1 MRIRS
6 LSLKVSLLTGLGL
19 AVLLTTGMTILA
31 QKVSDTVASETTA
44 LQLETTKGVVAQVR
58 DRLASA
64 AEAADT
70 IAVAM
75 AALHETGVHTRPTYD
90 ALLRSLLEANPDLL
104 GTWAGWEPDALDGR
118 DAEFAGKAPS
128 DATGRFVSYWDRG
141 SGSLSVSALAGYDTP
156 GAGDYYL
163 LPKKEGSAVAIE
175 PYLYEVG
182 GTEQLIMSIGQPIM
196 LSGSYSGTAGIDL
209 SLSDVN
215 AAMGQIKP
223 FETGAAIL
231 VTSTGIVVA
240 HPDASLL
247 GKPLVS
253 SDPLMSLVNTVLRS
267 EAVSSADLTG
277 ADGEAMKAM
286 AMAFPIG
293 STAQRWVALT
303 QVPEATLQAAAV
315 EARWTV
321 LSIVGAVILLAG
333 ALIFVLMQY
342 LVGKPLGGLRRTV
355 SQMAEGDYQVEVG
368 STDRIDE
375 IGDLSRAVE
384 IFRQNGVKVAEMTEA
399 EAARII
405 ADQQARARM
414 MAELQQAFGTVV
426 DAAVAGDFTKRVDA
440 SFPDAELNSLA
451 DGVNSL
457 VEVVDQ
463 SIGETGEVLSALAE
477 TDLTR
482 RVTGSYQGALAQ
494 LKNDTNAVADNLTDV
509 VGQLRGTS
517 RALKSATGEILAGTN
532 DLAERTTK
540 QAAAIEETSAAM
552 EQLATTVTENA
563 KKARDAAMRTQSA
576 AQLADEGGQVME
588 QATQAMDRIS
598 TSSAK
603 ISNIIGLIDD
613 IAFQTNLLAL
623 NASVEAARAGEAGKG
638 FAVVAVEV
646 RRLAQSAAQASSDV
660 KQLIEQSS
668 VEVSGGTKLVDSA
681 AQKLQDILLAVR
693 ENSTLM
699 QAISSASGEQSSAI
713 GEVTTAIR
721 QMDEMTQHNAA
732 LVEETNAAIEQTEAQ
747 AVELDKI
754 VEVFK
759 IDATGERHMAVPAQ
773 AKAPPAKGGIRAL
786 QDKVKSAAKSYLSH
800 GNAAVKQDW
809 SEF

>member
-6 LSLKVSLLTGLGL
+6 LSFIVSLFTGIGL
-19 AVLLTTGMTILA
+19 AILLTAGMTMLA
-31 QKVSDTVASETTA
+31 HEVSETVSEQTTA
-44 LQLETTKGVVAQVR
+44 LQQETTRGVVDQVR
-58 DRLASA
+58 SKLASA
-64 AEAADT
+64 AETADS
-70 IAVAM
+70 IAVSM
-75 AALHETGVHTRPTYD
+75 SALHQTGVTARSAYD
-90 ALLRSLLEANPDLL
+90 ALLRSLLESSPDVL
-104 GTWAGWEPDALDGR
+104 GTWAGWEPNALDGR
-118 DAEFAGKAPS
+118 DAEFIGQAPS
-128 DATGRFVSYWDRG
+128 DATGRFVSYWNRG
-141 SGSLSVSALAGYDTP
+141 SGPIEVSALADYETP

-163 LPKKEGSAVAIE
+163 LPKQQGTAVAIE

-182 GTEQLIMSIGQPIM
+182 GKEQLIMSVGQPIM
-196 LSGSYSGTAGIDL
+196 VGGRYAGTAGIDL

-215 AAMGQIKP
+215 TALAEIKP
-223 FETGAAIL
+223 FGTGQTIL
-231 VTSTGIVVA
+231 ITGKGVVVA
-240 HPDASLL
+240 HPDPDLV
-247 GKPLVS
+247 GKPLS
-253 SDPLMSLVNTVLRS
+253 ATDPLVSLVN
-267 EAVSSADLTG
+267 SALQSAELSATDLS
-277 ADGEAMKAM
+277 DPDNQSMRAM
-286 AMAFPIG
+286 AIAFPIG
-293 STAQRWVALT
+293 DTAQRWVALT
-303 QVPEATLQAAAV
+303 QVPETTLQAAVV

-321 LSIVGAVILLAG
+321 LVVAGLSILLAG
-333 ALIFVLMQY
+333 GLVFALMQWM
-342 LVGKPLGGLRRTV
+342 VGKPLGALRSTV
-355 SQMAEGDYQVEVG
+355 NRMAEGDYAVTIDATSRADEV
-368 STDRIDE
+368 
-375 IGDLSRAVE
+375 GDLSRAVE
-384 IFRQNGVKVAEMTEA
+384 VFRQNGLKVAEMTEA

-405 ADQQARARM
+405 ADQQARAQM
-414 MAELQQAFGTVV
+414 MAELQQAFGSVV

-440 SFPDAELNSLA
+440 TFPDNELNSLA
-451 DGVNSL
+451 NGVNSL

-463 SIGETGEVLSALAE
+463 SIGETGQVLSALAE
-477 TDLTR
+477 TDLTK
-482 RVTGSYQGALAQ
+482 RVTGTYRGALAQ
-494 LKNDTNAVADNLTDV
+494 LKHDTNAVADNLTDV

-681 AQKLQDILLAVR
+681 AQKLQDILAAVR
-693 ENSTLM
+693 ENSVLM

-732 LVEETNAAIEQTEAQ
+732 LVEETNAAIEQTEGQ
-747 AVELDKI
+747 AVELDRI
-754 VEVFK
+754 VEVFR
-759 IDATGERHMAVPAQ
+759 IDPSSERQMATPAQ
-773 AKAPPAKGGIRAL
+773 GKPIPAKTGLRAI
-786 QDKVKSAAKSYLSH
+786 QDKVKTAAKSYLSQ
-800 GNAAVKQDW
+800 GNAALKQDW